1 MDFRLMTTTSRRQFL
16 KQTSAGSLSLLV
28 ADRCQA
34 RPQRRPKVAAV
45 FTSFHHRSHTHVI
58 LENFLE
64 PYIFNG
70 KRVEQPVDLVS
81 FYADQ
86 FLSDDMAREVAGAY
100 GIPLYGTIREALCLG
115 GDQLAVDAVLSIAE
129 HGNYPRNE
137 FGQKEYPHKRFFD
150 EIEAVIRE
158 SGRTVPVFNDKHL
171 SHLWTEAKEL
181 YSQAEEIGIP
191 LMAGSSAPLAQRQPA
206 LELPADC
213 EFDDVVV
220 IHGGPM
226 ESYSFHAFE
235 LLLSMIECRRGGE
248 SGVTR
253 VEYLEGDQLR
263 EAAGAGR
270 WSLELAKAAMAAE
283 VGYPRSPLELIDDE
297 VVRGNIGVLVTH
309 RDGLQ
314 TTILRTAGLNPMR
327 WNFACRLRGESQ
339 IRAMKWYVGPWKNR
353 NLFKALAHAIQHHF
367 LHGQSPY
374 PVERTL
380 LVSGMLDAA
389 MKSKHRAEPVD
400 TPDLDVHYPC
410 RDFSA
415 MREMGSSWQII
426 TEDLAEPQG
435 IDSADRWL
443 PLGSG

>member
-1 MDFRLMTTTSRRQFL
+1 MKSSSRRQFL
-16 KQTSAGSLSLLV
+16 QQTSAGTLSLLV
-28 ADRCQA
+28 ANRCPA

-45 FTSFHHRSHTHVI
+45 FTSFYDRSHAHVI

-70 KRVEQPVDLVS
+70 KRVEPPVEVVS

-86 FLSDDMAREVAGAY
+86 FPSVDMARDVAETY
-100 GIPLYGTIREALCLG
+100 GIPLYGSIREALCLG

-150 EIEAVIRE
+150 EICAVVRE
-158 SGRTVPVFNDKHL
+158 SGKPVAVFNDKHL
-171 SHLWTEAKEL
+171 SHLWSEARDLYAQAQEL
-181 YSQAEEIGIP
+181 GIP
-191 LMAGSSAPLAQRQPA
+191 LMAGSSAPLAERQPA
-206 LELPADC
+206 LELPENC
-213 EFDDVVV
+213 EFQDAVV

-226 ESYSFHAFE
+226 EAYSFHAFE

-248 SGVTR
+248 AGVAR

-263 EAAGAGR
+263 RAAEEGR
-270 WSLELAKAAMAAE
+270 WSLELAEAAMAAE
-283 VGYPRSPLELIDDE
+283 LGYPHPPWEPLAGEPVFE
-297 VVRGNIGVLVTH
+297 SNGVLVTH
-309 RDGLQ
+309 RDSLQ
-314 TTILRTAGLNPMR
+314 TIILRTANKNAMR
-327 WNFACRLRGESQ
+327 WNFACRLQGETQ
-339 IRAMKWYVGPWKNR
+339 IRATKWHVGPWNNR
-353 NLFKALAHAIQHHF
+353 NLFKALSYAIQHHF
-367 LHGQSPY
+367 VHGKAPY

-389 MKSKHRAEPVD
+389 MKSKHHTTPVD
-400 TPDLDVHYPC
+400 TPDLDIPYAY
-410 RDFSA
+410 RDFRA
-415 MREMGSSWQII
+415 MREMGASWQII
-426 TEDLAEPQG
+426 TEDTPQPLG